1 AGEGFAAWQDFYGA
15 AERMARAVAPTLLDP
30 LLSAAEARRRMG
42 DDLWDRFVARPLG
55 ETVEATFRD
64 DTVRGVVFT
73 DALIGTFAAAHEPDL
88 LQNRCF
94 LYHVVGNGTGEWRGR
109 PRGRGG

>member
-30 LLSAAEARRRMG
+30 LPSAAEARRRLG

-55 ETVEATFRD
+55 ATIEATFRD
-64 DTVRGVVFT
+64 DTVRGVVLT
-73 DALIGTFAAAHEPDL
+73 DALIGTFVSAQQADL

-94 LYHVVGNGTGEWRGR
+94 LYHVVAKGAGE
-109 PRGRGG
+109 